1 MPGNNQSDINTISPI
16 LDVGELKQGMKSLNE
31 KSRWLGGIHRYR
43 FDNLALRTTPLNRT
57 AILVNLE
64 LRILIKKKNS

>member
-31 KSRWLGGIHRYR
+31 KSRWLCGIHSYR